1 MTPPPFV
8 ISIQSQVVFGHVGNS
23 AALFPMQAAGLEVAA
38 IPTVIFSNTPD
49 YPTLR
54 GRALP
59 PDFFCDLLQGARE
72 RGLPER
78 ADFILTGYIGSLD
91 VALMAA
97 DFVAEAKAIN
107 PRLRYVCD
115 PVMGDAGP
123 GLYVPETIADV
134 MRDRLLPLADLATP
148 NPFELSWL
156 TGQKIASLAD
166 LEAAQ
171 ARLRM
176 APGAHLIAT
185 GCALEDSPA
194 GHIESVVLGPEGPSR
209 HPVAHLPIA
218 LPGTGDLFCGLV
230 VAGLARGLDLPRAV
244 ELAQRLTSRAL
255 SHARALGAGEVV
267 LSEPDFRR
275 ALLMLAPLQGARCG
289 RTAER

>member
-23 AALFPMQAAGLEVAA
+23 AALFPMQAVGLEVAA

-59 PDFFCDLLQGARE
+59 PEFFADLLQGARE
-72 RGLPER
+72 RGLPKR

-91 VALMAA
+91 VATMVA

-107 PRLRYVCD
+107 SRLTYVCD
-115 PVMGDAGP
+115 PVMGDTGP

-134 MRDRLLPLADLATP
+134 MRDRLLPMADIATP

-156 TGQKIASLAD
+156 TGQSIATLKD
-166 LEAAQ
+166 LEAA
-171 ARLRM
+171 RPLLHIE
-176 APGAHLIAT
+176 PGAHLIAT
-185 GCALEDSPA
+185 GCTLQDTPA
-194 GHIESVVLGPEGPSR
+194 GHIESVILGADGASR
-209 HPVAHLPIA
+209 HPAKHLPAA
-218 LPGTGDLFCGLV
+218 LPGTGDLFAGLI
-230 VAGLARGLDLPRAV
+230 VASLARGVRLSQAV
-244 ELAQRLTSRAL
+244 ETAQHLTSCAL
-255 SHARALGAGEVV
+255 SHACALGAGEVV

-275 ALLMLAPLQGARCG
+275 ELLTVASR
-289 RTAER
+289 